1 MRGGKCRRE
10 GEQCVDLEGRCYG
23 RGADAEGGVG
33 DARIC
38 DGAVRCNSSNRFG
51 SLDLSHNE

>member
-1 MRGGKCRRE
+1 M
-10 GEQCVDLEGRCYG
+10 DLEGRCYG